1 MSRIIKRY
9 ENRKLYDTE
18 NRRYISLEEI
28 AELIRNGVEV
38 QVVDNTNGED
48 ITTQTLTQVIFEEGK
63 KGRNPLSKDL
73 LHSVIR
79 LGSDFIDGGIQQ
91 VRQGLNVLTPNVL
104 NNIFGAASAADSEAL
119 KQLREKVESLE
130 AIIKALMNQKLE
142 DQPDDAK
149 GAGKPPQ

>member
-1 MSRIIKRY
+1 MSRTIKRY

-18 NRRYISLEEI
+18 DRRYISLEEI
-28 AELIRNGVEV
+28 AGLIRKGVEV

-79 LGSDFIDGGIQQ
+79 LGNDFIDGGLQQ
-91 VRQGLNVLTPNVL
+91 MRQGLNVLTPNVL
-104 NNIFGAASAADSEAL
+104 NKIFGAASSADSEAL

-130 AIIKALMNQKLE
+130 AIIKALMNQKLA
-142 DQPDDAK
+142 DQPDDTK
-149 GAGKPPQ
+149 GSQ

>member
-28 AELIRNGVEV
+28 AELIRSGVEV
-38 QVVDNTNGED
+38 QVVDNTNGDD

-79 LGSDFIDGGIQQ
+79 MGSDFIDGGIQQ
-91 VRQGLNVLTPNVL
+91 MRQGLNALTPNVL
-104 NNIFGAASAADSEAL
+104 NKIFGATSAADSQAL
-119 KQLREKVESLE
+119 TQLREKVESLE
-130 AIIKALMNQKLE
+130 AIIKALMNEKLE
-142 DQPDDAK
+142 DTKASQ
-149 GAGKPPQ
+149 

>member
-18 NRRYISLEEI
+18 DRRYISLEEI

-38 QVVDNTNGED
+38 QVIDNTNGED

-63 KGRNPLSKDL
+63 KGRNPLSKDV

-79 LGSDFIDGGIQQ
+79 LGSDVIDGGIQQ
-91 VRQGLNVLTPNVL
+91 MRQGLNVLTPNVL
-104 NNIFGAASAADSEAL
+104 SKIFGTASAADSEAL

-142 DQPDDAK
+142 DQPDDTK
-149 GAGKPPQ
+149 GSK

>member
-18 NRRYISLEEI
+18 DRRYISLEEI

-38 QVVDNTNGED
+38 QVIDNTNGED

-91 VRQGLNVLTPNVL
+91 MRQGLNVLTPNVL
-104 NNIFGAASAADSEAL
+104 NKIFGAASAADSEAL
-119 KQLREKVESLE
+119 KQLHEKVESLE
-130 AIIKALMNQKLE
+130 AIIKALMSQKLE
-142 DQPDDAK
+142 DQPDDTKASK
-149 GAGKPPQ
+149 

>member
-18 NRRYISLEEI
+18 DRRYISLEEI
-28 AELIRNGVEV
+28 AGLIRDGVEV
-38 QVVDNTNGED
+38 QVIDNTNGED

-73 LHSVIR
+73 LHNVIR

-91 VRQGLNVLTPNVL
+91 MRQGLNALTPNAL
-104 NNIFGAASAADSEAL
+104 NKIFGVSPAADSEDL
-119 KQLREKVESLE
+119 KQLRKKVESLE
-130 AIIKALMNQKLE
+130 AIIKKAMMNQQLA
-142 DQPDDAK
+142 DQPNETK
-149 GAGKPPQ
+149 RKK

>member
-38 QVVDNTNGED
+38 QVIDNTNGED
-48 ITTQTLTQVIFEEGK
+48 ITTQTLTQVIVEEGK

-79 LGSDFIDGGIQQ
+79 MGSDFIDGGIQQ
-91 VRQGLNVLTPNVL
+91 MRQGLNVLTPNVL
-104 NNIFGAASAADSEAL
+104 NKIFGPASAADSEAL

-130 AIIKALMNQKLE
+130 AIIKALMNEKLE
-142 DQPDDAK
+142 EQPDDTK
-149 GAGKPPQ
+149 

>member
-91 VRQGLNVLTPNVL
+91 MRQGLNLLTPNVL

-142 DQPDDAK
+142 DQPDETK
-149 GAGKPPQ
+149 GNK

>member
-18 NRRYISLEEI
+18 DRRYISMEEI

-73 LHSVIR
+73 LHNVIR
-79 LGSDFIDGGIQQ
+79 LGSNVIDGGIQQ
-91 VRQGLNVLTPNVL
+91 MRQGLNLLTPNAL
-104 NNIFGAASAADSEAL
+104 NKIFGATVTLDSEDL
-119 KQLREKVESLE
+119 KQLRQKVESLE
-130 AIIKALMNQKLE
+130 AIIKALMNQKLP
-142 DQPDDAK
+142 DQPDEAK
-149 GAGKPPQ
+149 KKK